1 MPIRVFISSTFR
13 DMHAER
19 DYLSRLVFPELRSR
33 CQKRGAEFIGLD
45 LRWGV
50 TEEEARREGALK
62 ICLDEI
68 ERCRPFFVCLLGSRY
83 GWVPPLEE
91 VPPKDFEDPKRGAPS
106 IAIADW
112 YALDETS
119 VPPVY
124 RLRRDRPVPEDV
136 AEALARLWESA
147 GLPAAGEP
155 ITPRASL
162 RGVFEEGFPATHAM
176 FYLRQPGI
184 ESDPAF
190 PPAFVPV
197 FVEPDPNRRTKLH
210 DLERKIRKCKEPMV
224 VRDYDAAFAGMRIEL
239 SLLPRSEEHTS
250 EL

>member
-91 VPPKDFEDPKRGAPS
+91 VPPERFEEAVRGAPP

-112 YALDETS
+112 YTLDETS
-119 VPPVY
+119 DPPVY
-124 RLRRDRPVPEDV
+124 RLRRDQPIPEDV
-136 AEALARLWESA
+136 AETLARFWEDA
-147 GLPAAGEP
+147 RLPNADES
-155 ITPRASL
+155 ITAREIL
-162 RGVFEEGFPATHAM
+162 RGVFEEGFPATHAL
-176 FYLRQPGI
+176 FYMRKPGV
-184 ESDPAF
+184 EADKAF

-197 FVEPDPNRRTKLH
+197 FVEQDPKRRVKLES
-210 DLERKIRKCKEPMV
+210 LEAKIDGCKDPMV
-224 VRDYDAAFAGMRIEL
+224 VRHY
-239 SLLPRSEEHTS
+239 
-250 EL
+250 

>member
-1 MPIRVFISSTFR
+1 
-13 DMHAER
+13 MHAER
-19 DYLSRLVFPELRSR
+19 DYLSRQVFPELRSR

-83 GWVPPLEE
+83 GWVPPPEE
-91 VPPKDFEDPKRGAPS
+91 VPPEDFAHAVRGAPP

-124 RLRRDRPVPEDV
+124 RLRHDRPIPEDV
-136 AEALARLWESA
+136 AETLARFWEDA
-147 GLPAAGEP
+147 RLPNAGES
-155 ITPRASL
+155 ITAREIL
-162 RGVFEEGFPATHAM
+162 RGVFEGAS
-176 FYLRQPGI
+176 R
-184 ESDPAF
+184 
-190 PPAFVPV
+190 
-197 FVEPDPNRRTKLH
+197 RRTLCSICASPASRPPRGSPKPSC
-210 DLERKIRKCKEPMV
+210 RSSPSRT
-224 VRDYDAAFAGMRIEL
+224 RSAAPNSR
-239 SLLPRSEEHTS
+239 T
-250 EL
+250 